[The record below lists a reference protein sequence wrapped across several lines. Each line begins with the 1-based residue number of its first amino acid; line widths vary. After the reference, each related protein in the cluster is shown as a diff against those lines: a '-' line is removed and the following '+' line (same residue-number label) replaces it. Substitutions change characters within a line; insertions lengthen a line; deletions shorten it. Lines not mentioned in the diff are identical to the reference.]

1 MISFCIPARNEEKN
15 LPQTIKAIQKA
26 CAKAKTEFEIIVCNN
41 NSTDETEKVATKL
54 GAKVV
59 PLSEPNISKSRNTAA
74 RAAKGDT
81 LIFVDADTVL
91 KDTVVAE
98 TLTALE
104 GKRHKVVTQIARHK
118 HYPSIASYGIWFY
131 NIFTILTGMGSG
143 HYIGIR
149 KTDFKKL
156 GMFNE
161 EVFAYEDML
170 FYKKARK
177 VFGARSIKVITKTGY
192 TSYRKYEDG
201 HNLKK
206 FLLGVIG
213 TILNFKVARNRDN
226 LEYWYGKPQKP
237 TRRYKLNKILFFVLA
252 ISLAINA
259 YFPYIIFLQDPL
271 VRNLATLFVFI
282 LGTIIV
288 TSNPAELL
296 LIPMFFF
303 IDYLGLETGLPF
315 GNYSYSKDLLSL
327 LGVPLFVPFAWFIL
341 IKGAYAGIRSALG
354 TATFVVAFDIVLE
367 LFALKNGFWIWENSA
382 ATNLFP
388 APIINY
394 ISCFLL
400 TLVACVII
408 KAVKKGKKT
417 SRFYSGL
424 TLLAVMY
431 YITLSLYATPGGLLG
446 HLLIAVYICVSLV
459 NAIKEV

>member
-1 MISFCIPARNEEKN
+1 VISFCIPARNEEKN

-26 CAKAKTEFEIIVCNN
+26 CAKAKTEFEIIICNN
-41 NSTDETEKVATKL
+41 NSTDDTEKIAKKL

-59 PLSEPNISKSRNTAA
+59 PLPEPNISKSRNTAA
-74 RAAKGDT
+74 QAAKGDI
-81 LIFVDADTVL
+81 LIFVDADTIL

-98 TLTALE
+98 TLAALE

-131 NIFTILTGMGSG
+131 NIFTILTGVGSG
-143 HYIGIR
+143 HYVGIR
-149 KTDFKKL
+149 KNDFKRL

-177 VFGARSIKVITKTGY
+177 VFGARSIKVITKSGY

-213 TILNFKVARNRDN
+213 TVLGFKIARNRDN

-237 TRRYKLNKILFFVLA
+237 TRRYKINKILFLVLVS
-252 ISLAINA
+252 SLAVNA

-271 VRNLATLFVFI
+271 VRNIATLIVFL
-282 LGTIIV
+282 LGTIILV
-288 TSNPAELL
+288 TNPRELL
-296 LIPMFFF
+296 LIPLFFF
-303 IDYLGLETGLPF
+303 IYYIGVETGLPF
-315 GNYSYSKDLLSL
+315 GQFFYNKDLLSL
-327 LGVPLFVPFAWFIL
+327 VGVPLFVPLAWFIL
-341 IKGAYAGIRSALG
+341 VKGVYVGIRNVLG
-354 TATFVVAFDIVLE
+354 TALFVTAFDIVLE
-367 LFALKNGFWIWENSA
+367 LYAVKNGIWFWENPNATSLFSA
-382 ATNLFP
+382 PF
-388 APIINY
+388 INY
-394 ISCFLL
+394 LASFTITL
-400 TLVACVII
+400 LVATFI
-408 KAVKKGKKT
+408 KAINKGGRT
-417 SRFYSGL
+417 TRFYGGM
-424 TLLAVMY
+424 TMIAIMY
-431 YITLSLYATPGGLLG
+431 YVSLSLFATFGGFLG

>member
-41 NSTDETEKVATKL
+41 SSTDNTETVAKKL

-59 PLSEPNISKSRNTAA
+59 PLPEPNISKSRNTAA
-74 RAAKGDT
+74 RAAKGDI

-98 TLTALE
+98 TLTALD

-143 HYIGIR
+143 HYIGI
-149 KTDFKKL
+149 KKADFKKL

-161 EVFAYEDML
+161 EVFAYEDLL

-177 VFGARSIKVITKTGY
+177 VFGARSIKVITRTGY

-237 TRRYKLNKILFFVLA
+237 TRKYKLNKLLFLVLA
-252 ISLAINA
+252 LSLATNA
-259 YFPYIIFLQDPL
+259 YFPYLTILQDPL
-271 VRNLATLFVFI
+271 VRNSATLMVFL
-282 LGTIIV
+282 LGTVILV
-288 TSNPAELL
+288 TNPSELL
-296 LIPMFFF
+296 LIPLFFF
-303 IDYLGLETGLPF
+303 IDYIGIETGLPF
-315 GNYSYSKDLLSL
+315 GQYSYNKELLSL
-327 LGVPLFVPFAWFIL
+327 VGVPLFVPLAWFIL
-341 IKGAYAGIRSALG
+341 VEGVYVGIRSVLG
-354 TATFVVAFDIVLE
+354 TALFVTAFDIVLE
-367 LFALKNGFWIWENSA
+367 LFALKNGFWFWENPSA
-382 ATNLFP
+382 SNIFP
-388 APIINY
+388 APFINY
-394 ISCFLL
+394 LTCFIMTLL
-400 TLVACVII
+400 AAAFI
-408 KAVKKGKKT
+408 KAVHKGKRVA
-417 SRFYSGL
+417 RFYGGM
-424 TLLAVMY
+424 TMIAIMY
-431 YITLSLYATPGGLLG
+431 YVSLSLFATPGGLLG
-446 HLLIAVYICVSLV
+446 HLLIVVYICVSLV